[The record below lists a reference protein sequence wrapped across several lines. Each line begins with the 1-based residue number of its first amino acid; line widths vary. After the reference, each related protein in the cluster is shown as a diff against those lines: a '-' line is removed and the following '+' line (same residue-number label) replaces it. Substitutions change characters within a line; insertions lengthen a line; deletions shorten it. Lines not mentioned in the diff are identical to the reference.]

1 MNKIRKLPFI
11 RLILAAVGAAGSFVV
26 TAEAQDASATISA
39 VKAGSDFDYTVTLY
53 NTSIYNPAGAT
64 QLDSFWFGWTDT
76 GDNLSAAPI
85 SAGNS
90 LGWQNHLDGN
100 SIQFIGNS
108 SDALGAGQ
116 SATFT
121 FVSPEN
127 PIAITTA
134 PQGAS
139 VAYVNGIDF
148 SQDVTGD
155 STPVFYTSLVFAPVP
170 ESTSPALL
178 AVGCLGVVFMM
189 RKKAGKLLLKGT

>member
-1 MNKIRKLPFI
+1 MNQIRKLPSI
-11 RLILAAVGAAGSFVV
+11 RLILAAVGTVGSFVV
-26 TAEAQDASATISA
+26 TAQAQDASATISA
-39 VKAGSDFDYTVTLY
+39 VQAGSDFDYTLTLY

-76 GDNLSAAPI
+76 GDNLSAAPS
-85 SAGNS
+85 SAENS
-90 LGWQNHLDGN
+90 LGWQNRVDGN

-121 FVSPEN
+121 FVSTEN
-127 PIAITTA
+127 PIAIATA

-148 SQDVTGD
+148 SQNVTGD
-155 STPVFYTSLVFAPVP
+155 STPVFYTSLVFAAVP

-178 AVGCLGVVFMM
+178 AVGCLGVIMMM
-189 RKKAGKLLLKGT
+189 RKNSGKSPVSN